1 MEQKKAFIS
10 GPMRGKPNNNK
21 ESFMDAEQT
30 LRAAGFSVFNPAWLL
45 DCTGFDDSDFMAI
58 DLAALNR
65 CNYIY
70 QLEGWENSA
79 GATAEWQAA
88 KWAGIMPVNKA
99 WLDWYT
105 GTEMPEA
112 MAKAKEEREHSE
124 HSRLYAISKEARD
137 TLTKE
142 DLNKEPQNKDTVYRS
157 RMGTPEYMK

>member
-1 MEQKKAFIS
+1 MEQKKVFIS
-10 GPMRGKPNNNK
+10 GPMKGKPNNNK
-21 ESFMDAEQT
+21 EAFMDAEQA

-45 DCTGFDDSDFMAI
+45 GCTGFDESDFMAI
-58 DLAALNR
+58 DLAALSR

-70 QLEGWENSA
+70 QLEGWENST

-112 MAKAKEEREHSE
+112 MAKAKEERENG
-124 HSRLYAISKEARD
+124 R
-137 TLTKE
+137 
-142 DLNKEPQNKDTVYRS
+142 RS
-157 RMGTPEYMK
+157 RMGTPEYMR